1 MYVQLR
7 PLEVRGRGGN
17 GRGALVFMSQETMQ
31 SWMMGVLTMPRV
43 PTVNLTKSCEDRWL
57 KHMAEGAE
65 WCQASEFKCGLLI
78 LIIEWGVGFTKITNL
93 YNWAPENG
101 QWAAASGY
109 LIRKAGLMLA
119 GHLGALVLSKGP
131 SSFPP
136 ASPEHSNTIL
146 PP

>member
-7 PLEVRGRGGN
+7 PLEVR

-65 WCQASEFKCGLLI
+65 
-78 LIIEWGVGFTKITNL
+78 
-93 YNWAPENG
+93 
-101 QWAAASGY
+101 
-109 LIRKAGLMLA
+109 
-119 GHLGALVLSKGP
+119 
-131 SSFPP
+131 
-136 ASPEHSNTIL
+136 
-146 PP
+146 